1 MQASSASDEQLNQG
15 PASVRQVAIELERRR
30 NQGEDLTDTDIERQY
45 AEWMPELAEEL
56 AKLRQIAAVLD
67 HVDSTRFARALKRI
81 RDDDRADSEDQASS
95 MQTPESPAEHVP
107 ATGSVATCAP
117 DPASASGF
125 GRDEVPRSIGRYRV
139 ERVVGEGSFGRV
151 LLALDEELDRYVA
164 IKLPHA
170 DRVRNSHEAT
180 AFLAEARLAGSLDH
194 ANIVPVFD
202 AGRTSAGWC
211 YVVSKLIRGR
221 DLSSL
226 IRSSRVAPAEAV
238 RIVIAVARALQYAH
252 DHGVVHRDIKPA
264 NILLDEAGNVFV
276 TDFGLARRETDP
288 GEGRSY
294 AGTPAYMSPEQARGE
309 SHRVDRRSDVFSL
322 GVVLYELLAGQRP
335 FHSDDYEELLQQIIW
350 REPVSLRQ
358 RDPAIPEELE
368 RICLKAMSKRAADRY
383 SQADGMIDDLQCFL
397 GATHERSKVPS
408 IEVPAETAGSAIPFR
423 RLQVV
428 PKGLRP
434 FDSNDAGYFMELIPG
449 PRDREGLP
457 EAIRGW
463 KYRLESKDPG
473 EACPVGVLYG
483 PSGCG
488 KSSLVR
494 AGLLPRLDASIFK
507 LYFEASADDTES
519 RLSRRLVRHFPELE
533 PLSTLHE
540 RLAAVRRGAGPP
552 RGHKMLVVVDQFEQW
567 LHGRGESDRRAL
579 IEALRQCDGVR
590 LQCLV
595 LIRDDF
601 WLALSRFMRELEL
614 ELVQGTN
621 TGLVDLFDTTHAHK
635 VLAEF
640 GRAYGQL
647 PADTSAMPQAQAQFL
662 KQAIAGLSQ
671 EERVVPARL
680 ALFAEM
686 VKGRPWTPVTL
697 REIGGTAGVGVT
709 FLEETFCTRA
719 APPRYR
725 AHQRA
730 AQAVLESLLPDPGT
744 EIRGKVRSYAEL
756 LDISGYGQQPATF
769 KELMRILDGETRLL
783 TPTDPEAIG
792 TEAAPASV
800 GVRYY
805 QLTHD
810 FLVPS
815 LREWVARKQRLTRS
829 GRVELRLAER
839 SMIWQA
845 HPQARHLPSAG
856 EWLTIR
862 LFTRSTQWSAPQR
875 RMMRAAARRHLLA
888 AGTLLLIFLAALW
901 NGVELT
907 GFARSLSMNIRARSA
922 VAWLALGQEKSVW
935 PLLRSSADP
944 TLRTRV
950 IHGLSAL
957 VVTPEDLIER
967 LAPQD
972 DASVR
977 RAMVLAAGE
986 LAGGEKDRL
995 TARTEL
1001 RYGDPSRP
1009 MIQRLLSLYQ
1019 RDPDPGTRSA
1029 AEWTLRRFGHAE
1041 QLARADSQ
1049 SVNTRYDGSRRWFVN
1064 QRGHTMIVIP
1074 GPTEYLMGSAS
1085 SSVPGR
1091 GDEKAHTRWIHGF
1104 CLANKETTQDQF
1116 RSFLAS
1122 RPAVDHQEPPD
1133 KQERSDAPQYY
1144 VTWYEAAA
1152 YCNWLS
1158 ELDDIPPDQWC
1169 YLRNAEGR
1177 YGPGMRP
1184 APNCLALRGYRLPTE
1199 GEWEYACRAGT
1210 DTEWFFG
1217 NDPQQLGHYA
1227 CSAADEMTDRS
1238 IGVQPAGSR
1247 KPNEFGLFDTLG
1259 NVAEW
1264 CHGEYLPY
1272 PTHDALQATMD
1283 PDNETPVHDLDT
1295 RSVRGGSFR
1304 DGPERLRSAA
1314 RAKQTIGERSEC
1326 VGFRVARGYP

>member
-1 MQASSASDEQLNQG
+1 MQASSASDEQLKQG
-15 PASVRQVAIELERRR
+15 RVDVRQMAIELERRR
-30 NQGEDLTDTDIERQY
+30 GNGERITDSDIERQY
-45 AEWMPELAEEL
+45 AEWMPQLADELR
-56 AKLRQIAAVLD
+56 KLQQIAAALD
-67 HVDSTRFARALKRI
+67 HADSAKFTRALRRI
-81 RDDDRADSEDQASS
+81 RDDDRAEAEDHGRPLETAAPPASS
-95 MQTPESPAEHVP
+95 EFSS
-107 ATGSVATCAP
+107 GSVATCDR
-117 DPASASGF
+117 DPSTSGV
-125 GRDEVPRSIGRYRV
+125 GREAVPPSIGRYRV
-139 ERVVGEGSFGRV
+139 EKVAGEGAFGRV
-151 LLALDEELDRYVA
+151 LLARDEELDRHVA
-164 IKLPHA
+164 IKVPHA
-170 DRVRNSHEAT
+170 GRVRDSREAT

-202 AGRTSAGWC
+202 VGRTSAGLC

-221 DLSSL
+221 DLASL
-226 IRSSRVAPAEAV
+226 IRSSRVVPAEAV
-238 RIVIAVARALQYAH
+238 RIVIAVAQALQHAH

-264 NILLDEAGNVFV
+264 NILLDESGNVFV

-322 GVVLYELLAGQRP
+322 GVVLYELLAGERP
-335 FHSDDYEELLQQIIW
+335 FHSNDYEELLQKIVW
-350 REPVSLRQ
+350 CEPISPRQ
-358 RDPAIPEELE
+358 RNPAVPEELE

-383 SQADGMIDDLQCFL
+383 AQADDMIDDLRCFL
-397 GATHERSKVPS
+397 EATHDRTKAASVISPDE
-408 IEVPAETAGSAIPFR
+408 ANSAAFPGR
-423 RLQVV
+423 RTQVV

-434 FDSNDAGYFMELIPG
+434 FDSNDADYFMELIPG
-449 PRDREGLP
+449 PRDRNGLP

-463 KYRLESKDPG
+463 KYRLESKDVE

-494 AGLLPRLDASIFK
+494 AGLLPRLDASVFK

-519 RLSRRLVRHFPELE
+519 RLARRLVQHFPELQSL
-533 PLSTLHE
+533 PCLHD
-540 RLAAVRRGAGPP
+540 RLAAVRRGAGPAP
-552 RGHKMLVVVDQFEQW
+552 GQKLLLVIDQFEQW
-567 LHGRGESDRRAL
+567 LHGRGETDCREL
-579 IEALRQCDGVR
+579 IESLRQCDGVR
-590 LQCLV
+590 LQCLL

-614 ELVQGTN
+614 ELIQGTN
-621 TGLVDLFDTTHAHK
+621 TGLVDLFDTAHAHK
-635 VLAEF
+635 VLVEF

-647 PADTSAMPQAQAQFL
+647 PADASAMPQAQAQFL
-662 KQAIAGLSQ
+662 QQAISGLSQ

-697 REIGGTAGVGVT
+697 REIGGTAGVGVA

-719 APPRYR
+719 APPHYR
-725 AHQRA
+725 SHQRA
-730 AQAVLESLLPDPGT
+730 AQAVLESLLPEPGS

-769 KELMRILDGETRLL
+769 KELMRVLDAETRLL
-783 TPTDPEAIG
+783 TPTDPEAFG
-792 TEAAPASV
+792 TEPAHVSG
-800 GVRYY
+800 GVRYF

-815 LREWVARKQRLTRS
+815 LREWLARKQRLTRS
-829 GRVELRLAER
+829 GRIELRLAER
-839 SMIWQA
+839 TMIWQA
-845 HPQARHLPSAG
+845 HPERRHLPSAW

-862 LFTRSTQWSAPQR
+862 LFTRSSQWSAAQR
-875 RMMRAAARRHLLA
+875 RMMRVAARRHLFA
-888 AGTLLLIFLAALW
+888 AGSLLLIVMAVLW

-922 VAWLALGQEKSVW
+922 AAWLALGQEKSVW
-935 PLLRSSADP
+935 PLLRGSNDP

-950 IHGLSAL
+950 IHGLSAV

-986 LAGGEKDRL
+986 LAGDEKDRPS
-995 TARTEL
+995 ARTEL

-1019 RDPDPGTRSA
+1019 KDPDPGTRSA
-1029 AEWTLRRFGHAE
+1029 AEWTLRRFGHQE
-1041 QLARADSQ
+1041 PLARADSQ
-1049 SVNTRYDGSRRWFVN
+1049 SISERFDGSRRWFVN
-1064 QRGHTMIVIP
+1064 HRGHTMIVIP

-1085 SSVPGR
+1085 FSKPGR
-1091 GDEKAHTRWIHGF
+1091 DDEKAHTRWIHGF
-1104 CLANKETTQDQF
+1104 CLASKETTQDQF

-1122 RPAVDHQEPPD
+1122 RPPVNHKESSD
-1133 KQERSDAPQYY
+1133 KQERGDAAQAH

-1158 ELDDIPPDQWC
+1158 QQDDIPPDQWC

-1184 APNCLALRGYRLPTE
+1184 ASNCLALRGYRLPTE

-1210 DTEWFFG
+1210 DTDWFFG
-1217 NDPQQLGHYA
+1217 NDPQQLVHYA
-1227 CSAADEMTDRS
+1227 CSAADKTTDRS
-1238 IGVQPAGSR
+1238 IGVQPVGSR

-1272 PTHDALQATMD
+1272 PTHDALQSMMD
-1283 PDNETPVHDLDT
+1283 PDNEAPVHDSDT
-1295 RSVRGGSFR
+1295 RSVRGGSYR
-1304 DGPERLRSAA
+1304 DAPERLRSAA
-1314 RAKQTIGERSEC
+1314 RDKQAIAGRLEF